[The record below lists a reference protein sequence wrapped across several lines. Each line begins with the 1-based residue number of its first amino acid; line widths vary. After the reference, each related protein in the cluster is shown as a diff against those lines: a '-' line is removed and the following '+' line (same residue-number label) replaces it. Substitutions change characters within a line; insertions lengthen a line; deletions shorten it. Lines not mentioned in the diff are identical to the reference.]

1 MASIVHFDI
10 PADDT
15 ARAKKFYSALFG
27 WKFETYMDMDYH
39 LITTTNLDGSPGIG
53 GGIGKR
59 MNPSSQITDF
69 FGVPS
74 VDAAMKKVKDLGG
87 SVMGEKMPIPKIGY
101 MGVCV
106 DTEGNMF
113 GVFEEDAGAK

>member
-1 MASIVHFDI
+1 MPTIVHIDI

-15 ARAKKFYSALFG
+15 ARAKKFYGDLFG
-27 WKFETYMDMDYH
+27 WKFETFQEMDYH
-39 LITTTNLDGSPGIG
+39 LFTTTGLDGSPGVG

-59 MNPSSQITDF
+59 MNPSTHITDF

-74 VDAAMKKVKDLGG
+74 VDAAMKKVKSLGG
-87 SVMGEKMPIPKIGY
+87 SVMGDKMPIPG
-101 MGVCV
+101 MGWMGICV

-113 GVFEEDAGAK
+113 GVFEEDKGAK

>member
-1 MASIVHFDI
+1 MPTIVHFDI

-39 LITTTNLDGSPGIG
+39 LVTTTTLDGSPGAG

-59 MNPSSQITDF
+59 MNPSTHITDF
-69 FGVPS
+69 FGVQS
-74 VDAAMKKVKDLGG
+74 VDAAMKKVKALGG
-87 SVMGEKMPIPKIGY
+87 SVMGEKMPIPGIGW

-113 GVFEEDAGAK
+113 GVFEEDKGAK